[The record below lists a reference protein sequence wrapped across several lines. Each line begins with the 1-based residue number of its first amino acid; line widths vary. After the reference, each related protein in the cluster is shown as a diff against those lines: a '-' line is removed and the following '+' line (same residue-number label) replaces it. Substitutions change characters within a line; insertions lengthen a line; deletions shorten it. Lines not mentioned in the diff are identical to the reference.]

1 MKIHQLRKKLIGTAG
16 VVALPK
22 EDVSCSRDLG
32 VRKDVSSAE
41 VLTMKQIY
49 AVMPLMTKDVSA
61 SAPTSVFGFSEFF
74 TFLDSCI
81 PY

>member
-1 MKIHQLRKKLIGTAG
+1 MKKYNLLKNQHNLRIFYLKIHQLRKKLIGTAG

-49 AVMPLMTKDVSA
+49 AVIQLMTKDA
-61 SAPTSVFGFSEFF
+61 YAAAPT
-74 TFLDSCI
+74 
-81 PY
+81 